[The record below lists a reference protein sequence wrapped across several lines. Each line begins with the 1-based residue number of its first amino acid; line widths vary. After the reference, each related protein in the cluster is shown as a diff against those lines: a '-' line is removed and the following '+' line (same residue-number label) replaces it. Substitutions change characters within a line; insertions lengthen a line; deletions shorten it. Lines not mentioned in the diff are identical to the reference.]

1 MSKVRNSRIALWAHC
16 VSEHAVI
23 LPPEITLEDLVDYH
37 DSEHRGPGTIRNHD
51 PASRTYSLQKLG
63 RILSEA
69 ER

>member
-1 MSKVRNSRIALWAHC
+1 